1 MHILILGDDLDADAI
16 CLKSR
21 LENAGARVDYWNS
34 QLFPKCLQLTWQAH
48 TYQGRLQLPTGK
60 AIHLDNIHSIFWRTL
75 HPVDVPLLPDSHQYQ
90 IAVTNSTSI
99 LRSLI
104 RGCSARWVNSWEA
117 YQFHQE
123 KPLQLSIVK
132 ELGVAIPKTLI
143 SNNPEHIRAFA
154 TSVPQLIFKPVYQG
168 AYTKLLKDSYL
179 EPEHLNQ
186 CWRRSPATF
195 QEYVPGTNI
204 RCYVIGQQVYA
215 AEIRSACLDF
225 REDTQARII
234 PAILPETIQIIC
246 LKIAQALFLE
256 WTAIDWRL
264 SPQGEFIFLKA
275 DPSPMFTY
283 FEQITGFP
291 LSEKLVQLLMS

>member
-1 MHILILGDDLDADAI
+1 M
-16 CLKSR
+16 
-21 LENAGARVDYWNS
+21 
-34 QLFPKCLQLTWQAH
+34 
-48 TYQGRLQLPTGK
+48 
-60 AIHLDNIHSIFWRTL
+60 
-75 HPVDVPLLPDSHQYQ
+75 
-90 IAVTNSTSI
+90 
-99 LRSLI
+99 
-104 RGCSARWVNSWEA
+104 
-117 YQFHQE
+117 
-123 KPLQLSIVK
+123 
-132 ELGVAIPKTLI
+132 
-143 SNNPEHIRAFA
+143 
-154 TSVPQLIFKPVYQG
+154 
-168 AYTKLLKDSYL
+168 
-179 EPEHLNQ
+179 
-186 CWRRSPATF
+186 
-195 QEYVPGTNI
+195 PGTNI